1 MKIILDTDGTVT
13 NINKFLEKNAYKYF
27 IKKYGMEIKFPNALE
42 IEEIF
47 DMKNFFMKKFNCDE
61 TKALHFQKKAL
72 NKFWISPRFFKYSLY
87 KFRPGI
93 GKFIRNRIKD
103 GHTFEVHTSRIKTT
117 DNNLIGAIA
126 RAFTIFQYRLNGV
139 FINKNNFHFYK
150 NDYDKLEG
158 IIESNPDLVLDDKP
172 QIIEELNSNKIK
184 TFCISGHHNK
194 DVLNTK
200 LNIKIY
206 DFNENVDTIFNNLF

>member
-72 NKFWISPRFFKYSLY
+72 NKFWISPRFFKY
-87 KFRPGI
+87 KR
-93 GKFIRNRIKD
+93 
-103 GHTFEVHTSRIKTT
+103 
-117 DNNLIGAIA
+117 
-126 RAFTIFQYRLNGV
+126 
-139 FINKNNFHFYK
+139 
-150 NDYDKLEG
+150 
-158 IIESNPDLVLDDKP
+158 
-172 QIIEELNSNKIK
+172 
-184 TFCISGHHNK
+184 
-194 DVLNTK
+194 
-200 LNIKIY
+200 
-206 DFNENVDTIFNNLF
+206 

>member
-42 IEEIF
+42 IEDIF

-72 NKFWISPRFFKYSLY
+72 NKFWISPKFFKYSLN

-93 GKFIRNRIKD
+93 GKFIKNRIKD

-117 DNNLIGAIA
+117 DKNFVGFIA
-126 RAFTIFQYRLNGV
+126 RTFTILQYRLNGV
-139 FINKNNFHFYK
+139 FIKKEHFHFYK
-150 NDYDKLEG
+150 NDSDKLEG
-158 IIESNPDLVLDDKP
+158 ILKSNPDLVLDDKP
-172 QIIEELNSNKIK
+172 EIIKTLNKNNIQ
-184 TFCISGHHNK
+184 TFCINGNHNK
-194 DVLNTK
+194 DVLNSK